1 LEYPENLPLSKQYL
15 LTSLSTFFA
24 FGAVMSSVIGLLV
37 LPGASCAQ
45 AEGCDVA
52 GGAND
57 GWKKMLFVLALL
69 VSRLWFDALELPLG

>member
-1 LEYPENLPLSKQYL
+1 
-15 LTSLSTFFA
+15 
-24 FGAVMSSVIGLLV
+24 MSSVIGLLV

-52 GGAND
+52 DGAND

>member
-1 LEYPENLPLSKQYL
+1 
-15 LTSLSTFFA
+15 
-24 FGAVMSSVIGLLV
+24 MSSVIGLLV
-37 LPGASCAQ
+37 LPEHSCTQ

-69 VSRLWFDALELPLG
+69 VSPCVLPVVAMFR